1 MAKLSGGEA
10 LIKSMVREGVEVV
23 FGLPGVQMYG
33 IVAALRDEPS
43 IKFIVTRNETATS
56 YMADG
61 YARTTGKPGVVMV
74 VPGPGIYNAGGGLST
89 AFSRSSPIVLI
100 AGQIPRATIG
110 KNLGGLHEVNDQK
123 EITNPVTKW
132 QKLVVRPGEIPEN
145 IHEAFRQAQ
154 SDRPSPVHFELPPET
169 MVEREEVELLE
180 PAQIVRKVPDNSSL
194 ETAAKEI
201 AAAKKPVIYAGG
213 GIARSDAETELVAF
227 AEAHNIAVITSA
239 GGKGTI
245 SERHPLALG
254 ASLGPAGQLK
264 DYIEDADLI
273 IGIGTRFSMRT
284 QAGGGARLVHID
296 ADPEM
301 IGHVHSNSLGVI
313 GDVKATLPLLSAA
326 IEAAGGGKW
335 HSPAEEVATIQ
346 KNLADSEDEL
356 NRPQEDYLQALQRGA
371 PDAAVMIFG
380 MTQLG
385 YYSRPRWITEN
396 PKTYIDSGYSGN
408 LGFAFPTALGAK
420 VGNPD
425 KPVICVSG
433 DGGFMYNSSEIST
446 AVKYGINLVT
456 VIYNDG
462 HYGNVARD
470 LDDDFGGSY
479 ETEFVNP
486 DFVALAEAY
495 GAVGL
500 RAKDPFDVEN
510 LIPQALAMNKP
521 VFIDVPVSRVPR
533 PKQWSTRAPWTT
545 PQEGLIEN

>member
-10 LIKSMVREGVEVV
+10 LIKSLVREGVEVI

-43 IKFIVTRNETATS
+43 IKFVVTRNETSTT

-61 YARTTGKPGVVMV
+61 YARTTGKAGVAMV

-89 AFSRSSPIVLI
+89 AFSRSSPVVLI
-100 AGQIPRATIG
+100 AGQIPRDGIG
-110 KNLGGLHEVNDQK
+110 KNFGGLHEVNDQK

-132 QKLVVRPGEIPEN
+132 QKQVLRPNEVPEG
-145 IHEAFRQAQ
+145 IHEAFKQAQ

-180 PAQIVRKVPDNSSL
+180 PAKIERKVPADSII
-194 ETAAKEI
+194 EQAAKEI
-201 AAAKKPVIYAGG
+201 IAAKKPVIYAGG
-213 GIARSDAETELVAF
+213 GIARSDAEAELVAF
-227 AEAHNIAVITSA
+227 AEAHKIAVLTSA
-239 GGKGTI
+239 GGKGTM
-245 SERHPLALG
+245 SERHALALG
-254 ASLGPAGQLK
+254 GSLGPTGQLK
-264 DYIEDADLI
+264 DYIEDADVV
-273 IGIGTRFSMRT
+273 IGIGTRFSMRN
-284 QAGGGARLVHID
+284 QAAADARLIHVD
-296 ADPEM
+296 VDPEM
-301 IGHVHSNSLGVI
+301 IGHVHENSLGVI
-313 GDVKATLPLLSAA
+313 GDVKVSLSKLSAA
-326 IEAAGGGKW
+326 ITAAGGGKW
-335 HSPAEEVATIQ
+335 NSPAAEVAQIQ
-346 KNLADSEDEL
+346 ENLTNSDEEI
-356 NRPQEDYLQALQRGA
+356 NQPQEDYLRALQEGA
-371 PDAAVMIFG
+371 PDDAIMIFG

-396 PKTYIDSGYSGN
+396 PKSYIDSGSSGN

-470 LDDDFGGSY
+470 MDDDFGGTY
-479 ETEFVNP
+479 ETDFVNP
-486 DFVALAEAY
+486 DFVKLAEAY
-495 GAVGL
+495 GAVGI
-500 RAKDPFDVEN
+500 RAEGPLDVKN
-510 LIPQALAMNKP
+510 VLPKALAMNKP

-533 PKQWSTRAPWTT
+533 PKQWSARAPWTT
-545 PQEGLIEN
+545 PQDGLLD

>member
-10 LIKSMVREGVEVV
+10 LIKSLVREGVEVI

-43 IKFIVTRNETATS
+43 IKFVVTRNETSTT

-61 YARTTGKPGVVMV
+61 YARTTGKAGVAMV

-89 AFSRSSPIVLI
+89 AFSRSSPVVLI
-100 AGQIPRATIG
+100 AGQIPRDGIG
-110 KNLGGLHEVNDQK
+110 KNFGGLHEVNDQK

-132 QKLVVRPGEIPEN
+132 QKQVLRPNEVPEG
-145 IHEAFRQAQ
+145 IHEAFKQAQ

-180 PAQIVRKVPDNSSL
+180 PAKIERKVPADSII
-194 ETAAKEI
+194 EQAAKEI
-201 AAAKKPVIYAGG
+201 IAAKKPVIYAGG
-213 GIARSDAETELVAF
+213 GIARSDAEAELVAF
-227 AEAHNIAVITSA
+227 AEAHQIAVLTSA
-239 GGKGTI
+239 GGKGTM
-245 SERHPLALG
+245 SERHALALG
-254 ASLGPAGQLK
+254 GSLGPTGQLK
-264 DYIEDADLI
+264 DYIEDADVV
-273 IGIGTRFSMRT
+273 IGIGTRFSMRN
-284 QAGGGARLVHID
+284 QAAADARLIHVDVDH
-296 ADPEM
+296 EM
-301 IGHVHSNSLGVI
+301 IGHVHENSLGVI
-313 GDVKATLPLLSAA
+313 GDVKVSLSKLSAA
-326 IEAAGGGKW
+326 ITAAGGGKW
-335 HSPAEEVATIQ
+335 NSPAAEVAQIQ
-346 KNLADSEDEL
+346 ENLTNSDEEI
-356 NRPQEDYLQALQRGA
+356 NQPQEDYLRALQEGA
-371 PDAAVMIFG
+371 PDDAIMIFG

-396 PKTYIDSGYSGN
+396 PKSYIDSGYSGN

-470 LDDDFGGSY
+470 MDDDFGGTY
-479 ETEFVNP
+479 ETDFVNP
-486 DFVALAEAY
+486 DFVKLAEAY
-495 GAVGL
+495 GAVGI
-500 RAKDPFDVEN
+500 RAEGPLDVKN
-510 LIPQALAMNKP
+510 VLPKALAMNKP

-533 PKQWSTRAPWTT
+533 PKQWSARAPWTT
-545 PQEGLIEN
+545 PQDGLLD

>member
-10 LIKSMVREGVEVV
+10 LVKSLVREGVEVV

-43 IKFIVTRNETATS
+43 IQFVVTRNETATT

-89 AFSRSSPIVLI
+89 AFSRSSPIVFI
-100 AGQIPRATIG
+100 AGQIPRSTIG
-110 KNLGGLHEVNDQK
+110 KMLGGLHEVNDQK
-123 EITNPVTKW
+123 EITHPVTKW
-132 QKLVVRPGEIPEN
+132 QTQVLRPHEVPEN
-145 IHEAFRQAQ
+145 IHEAFRQAK

-180 PAQIVRKVPDNSSL
+180 PAKIVRKVAESSVI
-194 ETAAKEI
+194 EAAAKEI
-201 AAAKKPVIYAGG
+201 AGARKPVIYAGG
-213 GIARSDAETELVAF
+213 GIARSDAEAELVAF
-227 AEAHNIAVITSA
+227 AEAHQIAVITSA

-245 SERHPLALG
+245 SERHSLALG
-254 ASLGPAGQLK
+254 ASLGPGGQLK

-284 QAGGGARLVHID
+284 QAGSDARLIHID
-296 ADPEM
+296 ADPAM
-301 IGHVHSNSLGVI
+301 IGHVHANSLGVV
-313 GDVKATLPLLSAA
+313 GDVKATLPVLSRA
-326 IEAAGGGKW
+326 IESAGVGKW
-335 HSPAEEVATIQ
+335 HSPADEVATIQ
-346 KNLADSEDEL
+346 HNLANSEDEL

-371 PDAAVMIFG
+371 PSDAVMIFG

-408 LGFAFPTALGAK
+408 LGFSFPTALGSK

-479 ETEFVNP
+479 ETDFVNP
-486 DFVALAEAY
+486 DFVKLAEAY

-533 PKQWSTRAPWTT
+533 PKQWSSRAAWTT
-545 PQEGLIEN
+545 PQEGLID